1 MYEGLDALTFNNLF
15 IEQLDTTEGIK
26 KTAAGGAAFVRAKI
40 REVGFKRRILPPESV
55 TRVDLQRSTDHDTL
69 IKIVDIEHDS
79 KAMAINFASEADER
93 YIQGKR
99 YAIPFYK
106 IESEKFVKSEGELLA
121 YDYPI
126 TKVIEENSIKDIQK
140 VEDIRFIE
148 HCEAAI
154 ALTGKRLASTATSVD
169 RKEMNS
175 LFKMID
181 YDQLLADVVL
191 MNTVDYDDYMIQP
204 ATEVGSPLASEITTD
219 GYKYQ
224 TILKR
229 KLVVTNKHDILAPG
243 EVWAFTEPA
252 YMGNMFIL
260 NDVKFWIKKE
270 ADLITWKTWEYI
282 GGGIG
287 NIKTV
292 AKIELDVPHPIPVNG
307 HLSYG

>member
-1 MYEGLDALTFNNLF
+1 MYEGLDAQTFNNLF
-15 IEQLDTTEGIK
+15 IEKLDTVEGLQ
-26 KTAAGGAAFVRAKI
+26 KTAAAGAAFIRAKI
-40 REVGFKRRILPPESV
+40 REIGFARRILPPESV
-55 TRVDLQRSTDHDTL
+55 TRADLTRSTDHDTL

-79 KAMAINFASEADER
+79 AAMAVNFVGTANER

-140 VEDIRFIE
+140 VEDFRFLE
-148 HCEAAI
+148 HAEAAI
-154 ALTGKRLASTATSVD
+154 SITGKRLVSAATQVD

-181 YDQLLADVVL
+181 FDQLTVGCCL

-204 ATEVGSPLASEITTD
+204 ATEIGSPLASEITVD
-219 GYKYQ
+219 GYKYDS
-224 TILKR
+224 ILKR
-229 KLVVTNKHDILAPG
+229 RLVVTNKHDLLLPG

-252 YMGNMFIL
+252 YLGNFFIL

-270 ADLITWKTWEYI
+270 ADLVVWKTWEYI
-282 GGGIG
+282 AQGFG
-287 NIKTV
+287 NIKSI
-292 AKIELDVPHPIPVNG
+292 AKLEMDVPNPIPTG
-307 HLSYG
+307 GTI

>member
-1 MYEGLDALTFNNLF
+1 MYEGLDAQTFNNLF
-15 IEQLDTTEGIK
+15 VEKLDTVEGLQ
-26 KTAAGGAAFVRAKI
+26 KTAAAGAAFIRAKI
-40 REVGFKRRILPPESV
+40 REIGFSRRILPPESV
-55 TRVDLQRSTDHDTL
+55 TRADLTRSTDHDTL

-79 KAMAINFASEADER
+79 AAMAVNFVGTAPER

-140 VEDIRFIE
+140 VEDFKFLE
-148 HCEAAI
+148 YAEAAI
-154 ALTGKRLASTATSVD
+154 AITGKRLVSPATQVD

-181 YDQLLADVVL
+181 FDQLTVGCTL

-204 ATEVGSPLASEITTD
+204 ATEIGSPLASEITVD
-219 GYKYQ
+219 GYKYES
-224 TILKR
+224 ILKR
-229 KLVVTNKHDILAPG
+229 RLVVTNKHDLLLPG

-252 YMGNMFIL
+252 YLGNFFIL

-270 ADLITWKTWEYI
+270 ADLVVWKTWEYI
-282 GGGIG
+282 AQGFG
-287 NIKTV
+287 NIKSIS
-292 AKIELDVPHPIPVNG
+292 KIEMDVPNPIPSG
-307 HLSYG
+307 GTI